1 MFTKLLSFGDSWAYG
16 SELPE
21 NSKTYNQLIA
31 DKFNVSHACYAIP
44 ATSVEH
50 LLLQLKTAIN
60 QEVNLN
66 NSLAI
71 FTLTSPTRSIYFDNG
86 IPKEIHIRNEDL
98 TSKNYFKYQWSDE
111 LDYLKLN
118 TVILALQKIC
128 KEYNIHDYYVCG
140 FNRIDID
147 YPGIDITKIYD
158 QGKNHLAGLLNSQL
172 PLVDNIEHIMDFSID
187 KTNPFIF
194 PNLCHP
200 NQNGHIEIFKILYSW
215 INNAYRKIQLHT
227 YPT

>member
-1 MFTKLLSFGDSWAYG
+1 MFTKLLSFGDSWSYG

-31 DKFNVSHACYAIP
+31 DKFNISHACCAVP
-44 ATSVEH
+44 GTSIEH
-50 LLLQLKTAIN
+50 LLIQLKKTIN
-60 QEVNLN
+60 DDPELKNA
-66 NSLAI
+66 LAI

-98 TSKNYFKYQWSDE
+98 TSKNYFKYQWSNE
-111 LDYLKLN
+111 LDHLKLN

-140 FNRIDID
+140 FNRIDIN

-158 QGKNHLAGLLNSQL
+158 QGKNHLAGLLNCQQ
-172 PLVDNIEHIMDFSID
+172 PVNIIDNMDFSID

-194 PNLCHP
+194 PNICHP
-200 NQNGHIEIFKILYSW
+200 NQLGHIKIAEILHSW
-215 INNAYRKIQLHT
+215 ITDAHTKIQL
-227 YPT
+227 YPYQS

>member
-1 MFTKLLSFGDSWAYG
+1 MFAKLLSFGDSWAYG
-16 SELPE
+16 SELSE

-60 QEVNLN
+60 QEVDLN

-98 TSKNYFKYQWSDE
+98 ISKNYFKYQWSNE
-111 LDYLKLN
+111 LDHLKLN

-128 KEYNIHDYYVCG
+128 KEFNINDYYVCG
-140 FNRIDID
+140 FNRIAIT
-147 YPGIDITKIYD
+147 YPGIDITKIYT
-158 QGKNHLAGLLNSQL
+158 QGKIHLADLLKCQQ
-172 PLVDNIEHIMDFSID
+172 PVNIVNNMDFSID
-187 KTNPFIF
+187 KTNPFIS
-194 PNLCHP
+194 PNICHP
-200 NQNGHIEIFKILYSW
+200 NQNGHIKIAEILYSW
-215 INNAYRKIQLHT
+215 INNAN
-227 YPT
+227 